1 MRFIKFVLLFLFIIA
16 VLFGSSLLIINYSL
30 PSMENNISILVLG
43 KGGEGHTAPDLTD
56 TIMVVTL
63 NSDSHNINI
72 FSLPRDI
79 WVDSTR
85 AKLNSSY
92 YWDKQKGGKG
102 FDLAATSVNEITG
115 IMPRYT
121 VVVDFSLFKDFID
134 TIGGVDVN
142 VENSFI
148 DEKYP
153 ILGKEN
159 DLCSGDKQS
168 LSSIKLYKCRY
179 ETLQFTSGLQHM
191 DGETA
196 LKFVRSRN
204 SVGDEG
210 TDLAREKRQQ
220 VLISA
225 IKNKILS
232 TDFLFDF
239 KSIKSLYNVVTTH
252 VETNMDSV
260 FLQSLFKELISSR
273 NNINFLTIPEEFL
286 KISQN
291 EKKYDR
297 QYVFVP
303 KSGTWKELQEWV
315 AKII

>member
-1 MRFIKFVLLFLFIIA
+1 MRFIKFVLLIFIIVF
-16 VLFGSSLLIINYSL
+16 VLVVSLVTIPYTLIPRVES
-30 PSMENNISILVLG
+30 PVSILVLG

-56 TIMVVTL
+56 TIMVATL
-63 NSDSHNINI
+63 NSDSHKINI

-115 IMPRYT
+115 IMPKYT

-134 TIGGVDVN
+134 TIGGVEVN

-159 DLCSGDKQS
+159 DLCSGDK
-168 LSSIKLYKCRY
+168 LYKCRY
-179 ETLQFTSGLQHM
+179 ETLQFTRGMQYM

-232 TDFLFDF
+232 TDFLFNF

-252 VETNMDSV
+252 VETNMDRV

-303 KSGTWKELQEWV
+303 KSGTWKELQDWI

>member
-1 MRFIKFVLLFLFIIA
+1 MRFIKFVLLFLSVIA
-16 VLFGSSLLIINYSL
+16 VLFVSSLLIINYSL
-30 PSMENNISILVLG
+30 PSIENNISILVLG

-56 TIMVVTL
+56 TIMVATL
-63 NSDSHNINI
+63 NSDTHKINI

-79 WVDSTR
+79 WVESTR

-92 YWDKQKGGKG
+92 YWGKQKGGNG
-102 FDLAATSVNEITG
+102 FDLATESINEITG
-115 IMPRYT
+115 ILPKYT
-121 VVVDFSLFKDFID
+121 VVIDFSLFKDFID
-134 TIGGVDVN
+134 TIGGVNVN
-142 VENSFI
+142 IENSFI

-153 ILGKEN
+153 IFGREN
-159 DLCSGDKQS
+159 DLCNGD
-168 LSSIKLYKCRY
+168 KLYKCRY

-232 TDFLFDF
+232 VNFIFDF
-239 KSIKSLYNVVTTH
+239 KSMKSLYNVVTTH

-260 FLQSLFKELISSR
+260 FLQSLFKELISFR

-303 KSGTWKELQEWV
+303 KSGTWNELKNWIKSD
-315 AKII
+315 ALR

>member
-1 MRFIKFVLLFLFIIA
+1 MRFIKFVLLIFATILIVVA
-16 VLFGSSLLIINYSL
+16 GLVSSSYYLIPKLQHNVA
-30 PSMENNISILVLG
+30 ILILG

-63 NSDSHNINI
+63 NSNNHKINI

-79 WVDSTR
+79 WVNSTR

-92 YWDKQKGGKG
+92 YWGKQKGGNG

-115 IMPRYT
+115 IMPKYT

-159 DLCSGDKQS
+159 DLCNGD
-168 LSSIKLYKCRY
+168 KLYKCRY

-232 TDFLFDF
+232 VDFVFDI
-239 KSIKSLYNVVTTH
+239 KSMKSLYSVVTTH

-303 KSGTWKELQEWV
+303 KSDTWKDLQDWI

>member
-1 MRFIKFVLLFLFIIA
+1 MRFIKFVLLIFAIILIVVA
-16 VLFGSSLLIINYSL
+16 GLVSSSYYLIPKLQHNVA
-30 PSMENNISILVLG
+30 ILILG

-63 NSDSHNINI
+63 NSNNHKINI

-79 WVDSTR
+79 WVNSTR

-92 YWDKQKGGKG
+92 YWGKQKGGNG

-115 IMPRYT
+115 IMPKYT

-159 DLCSGDKQS
+159 DLCNGD
-168 LSSIKLYKCRY
+168 KLYKCRY

-239 KSIKSLYNVVTTH
+239 KSMKSLYNVVTTH

-303 KSGTWKELQEWV
+303 KSDTWKDLQDWI

>member
-1 MRFIKFVLLFLFIIA
+1 MRFIKFVLLIFAIILIVVA
-16 VLFGSSLLIINYSL
+16 GLVSSSYYLIPKLQHNVA
-30 PSMENNISILVLG
+30 ILILG

-63 NSDSHNINI
+63 NSNNHKINI

-79 WVDSTR
+79 WVNSTR

-92 YWDKQKGGKG
+92 YWGKQKGGNG

-115 IMPRYT
+115 IMPKYT

-159 DLCSGDKQS
+159 DLCNGD
-168 LSSIKLYKCRY
+168 KLYKCRY

-239 KSIKSLYNVVTTH
+239 KSMKSLYNVVTTH

-303 KSGTWKELQEWV
+303 KSGTWKELQDWI

>member
-1 MRFIKFVLLFLFIIA
+1 MRFIKFVLVFILII
-16 VLFGSSLLIINYSL
+16 SLLYAVGASFAYYLIPRI
-30 PSMENNISILVLG
+30 ENPVSILVLG

-56 TIMVVTL
+56 TIMVATL
-63 NSDSHNINI
+63 NSDSHKINI

-115 IMPRYT
+115 IMPKYT

-134 TIGGVDVN
+134 TIGGVAVN

-159 DLCSGDKQS
+159 DLCSGDK
-168 LSSIKLYKCRY
+168 LYKCRY
-179 ETLQFTSGLQHM
+179 ETLQFTNGLQYM

-204 SVGDEG
+204 SIGDEG

-232 TDFLFDF
+232 TDFLFNF
-239 KSIKSLYNVVTTH
+239 KSMKSLYNVVTTH

-303 KSGTWKELQEWV
+303 KSGTWKELQDWIE
-315 AKII
+315 KII

>member
-1 MRFIKFVLLFLFIIA
+1 
-16 VLFGSSLLIINYSL
+16 
-30 PSMENNISILVLG
+30 
-43 KGGEGHTAPDLTD
+43 
-56 TIMVVTL
+56 
-63 NSDSHNINI
+63 
-72 FSLPRDI
+72 
-79 WVDSTR
+79 
-85 AKLNSSY
+85 
-92 YWDKQKGGKG
+92 
-102 FDLAATSVNEITG
+102 
-115 IMPRYT
+115 
-121 VVVDFSLFKDFID
+121 VDFSLFKDFID
-134 TIGGVDVN
+134 TIGGVHVN

-159 DLCSGDKQS
+159 DLCNGD
-168 LSSIKLYKCRY
+168 KLYKCRY
-179 ETLQFTSGLQHM
+179 ETLQFTRGQQYM

-232 TDFLFDF
+232 TDFLFNF
-239 KSIKSLYNVVTTH
+239 KSMKSLYNVVTTH

-303 KSGTWKELQEWV
+303 KSGTWKELQDWI

>member
-1 MRFIKFVLLFLFIIA
+1 MRFIKFVLLFFVVALVLCVSLFSIR
-16 VLFGSSLLIINYSL
+16 YSL
-30 PSMENNISILVLG
+30 IAKIETPVSILVLG

-63 NSDSHNINI
+63 NSKNHKINI

-79 WVDSTR
+79 WVNSTR

-92 YWDKQKGGKG
+92 YWGKQKGGNG
-102 FDLAATSVNEITG
+102 FDLATTSVNEITG
-115 IMPRYT
+115 IMPKYT
-121 VVVDFSLFKDFID
+121 VVIDFSLFKDFID

-142 VENSFI
+142 VENSFV

-153 ILGKEN
+153 ITGKEN
-159 DLCSGDKQS
+159 DLCNGD
-168 LSSIKLYKCRY
+168 KLYKCRY

-232 TDFLFDF
+232 VDFLFDF
-239 KSIKSLYNVVTTH
+239 KSMKSLYNVVTTH
-252 VETNMDSV
+252 VETNMDIV
-260 FLQSLFKELISSR
+260 FLQSLFKEIISSR

-291 EKKYDR
+291 EKKSDR
-297 QYVFVP
+297 QYVFVS
-303 KSGTWKELQEWV
+303 KSGTWKELQEWI